1 MKTEI
6 VNGKKIITF
15 NSKEMEWHSLGYDLA
30 CAAVRL
36 EKLLRVEFME
46 QDINDPSWLYA
57 FTDGWNE
64 AAISFC

>member
-1 MKTEI
+1 
-6 VNGKKIITF
+6 
-15 NSKEMEWHSLGYDLA
+15 MEWHSLGYDLA